1 MIQSSKIQARM
12 FSMKKVKYFVFA
24 AALSASVLMLSSCT
38 GDRMEDVSMP
48 DLSSGHVSSDNFS
61 NGNEIIPDDSG
72 IMSSAED
79 FISNVF
85 SGIESAVG

>member
-1 MIQSSKIQARM
+1 
-12 FSMKKVKYFVFA
+12 MKKVKYFVFA
-24 AALSASVLMLSSCT
+24 AALSTSLLMLSSCT

-72 IMSSAED
+72 IMSSVED
-79 FISNVF
+79 FISDIF
-85 SGIESAVG
+85 SDVESAVG